1 MCFSLPW
8 AIYLLITLVAVGI
21 VIALLK
27 LFLPYIL
34 SLFGVASEL
43 VMRAVNIIIG
53 GLIVIWFLYFLLD
66 LATCMGAGR
75 LR

>member
-8 AIYLLITLVAVGI
+8 AIHFLITLVAVGI
-21 VIALLK
+21 VVALLK

-34 SLFGVASEL
+34 SLFGVVSDL

-53 GLIVIWFLYFLLD
+53 GIIVIWFLYFLLD
-66 LATCMGAGR
+66 LTTCMGAGR

>member
-34 SLFGVASEL
+34 SLFGVATDL
-43 VMRAVNIIIG
+43 VMRAVNIVIG

-66 LATCMGAGR
+66 LTTCFGAGR